1 MNGTTAPIKLIQR
14 LQKQASFRYR
24 ASIEEIDYSLERG
37 LDRNL
42 LMRLS
47 EMTFVTE
54 PRDIFIIGSA

>member
-1 MNGTTAPIKLIQR
+1 MNGTTAPTYFIQR

-54 PRDIFIIGSA
+54 PRDIFITGSA